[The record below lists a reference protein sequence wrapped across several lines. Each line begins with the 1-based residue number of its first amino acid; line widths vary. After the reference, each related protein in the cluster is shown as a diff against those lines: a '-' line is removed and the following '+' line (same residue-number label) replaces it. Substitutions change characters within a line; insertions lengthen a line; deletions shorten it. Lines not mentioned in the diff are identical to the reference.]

1 MKLSHLYSK
10 LPPKVEETD
19 LIYQAFGGKLRSQLK
34 CYGCKATS
42 NNFEACLD
50 LSVDL
55 AGAQSL
61 ENTLEN
67 FIKVDKIDG
76 YRCDS

>member
-1 MKLSHLYSK
+1 MNPNNSK
-10 LPPKVEETD
+10 LPPKVEETA
-19 LIYQAFGGKLRSQLK
+19 LIYQIFGGKLRSQLK
-34 CYGCKATS
+34 CFSCKATS

-55 AGAQSL
+55 ANASTI
-61 ENTLEN
+61 EDTLDN
-67 FIKVDKIDG
+67 FIKVDRIEG